1 MLTVRSSSLSDERKD
16 TLTVPA
22 GCVKGC
28 IRLEALTDR
37 LRRVRKDS
45 GLGLRRFAERVSDA
59 GYAISHAAVSDYERG
74 EARVPAEYVAAVA
87 RAFDLS
93 PAWILAGEGDM
104 HPVEPD
110 AKAAAL
116 DAIAEIVQSLKRPD
130 DVADLPE
137 RRREI
142 ARRRAIA
149 ERWWR
154 HLEEQAES
162 GQP

>member
-1 MLTVRSSSLSDERKD
+1 M
-16 TLTVPA
+16 
-22 GCVKGC
+22 
-28 IRLEALTDR
+28 
-37 LRRVRKDS
+37 
-45 GLGLRRFAERVSDA
+45 FAERLKWVRERRLRMGARELSRELKQRSAD
-59 GYAISHAAVSDYERG
+59 AAVSHVSIRRYESG
-74 EARVPAEYVAAVA
+74 ERDPGVGYLFALA
-87 RAFDLS
+87 DLS
-93 PAWILAGEGDM
+93 GLDAGWILTGEGDM

-116 DAIAEIVQSLKRPD
+116 DAIAEIVESLKRPD

-162 GQP
+162 GPA